1 MAAENG
7 HVDIVRYLFTKG
19 ADIHIKN
26 VLGVST
32 LLLLTCSH
40 ALPWL
45 DVMEIWWRALECD

>member
-1 MAAENG
+1 MHMAAEKG

-45 DVMEIWWRALECD
+45 DVMEIW

>member
-32 LLLLTCSH
+32 LLLLTHSR

-45 DVMEIWWRALECD
+45 DVMEIW